1 MSESNAGYPHG
12 ERLETHSHVNKK
24 TIVKVIAITSLM
36 CQKNASCTRRKYCCI
51 FCILPTCV
59 GNMLPAHLGK
69 IQYVQEIFLLCILT
83 SCVGNMFLTHFVK
96 CRKYIFLNSS
106 YNFNT
111 VFLFKL
117 ECVWILPVK
126 QVLHFFSLYHT
137 SS

>member
-1 MSESNAGYPHG
+1 
-12 ERLETHSHVNKK
+12 
-24 TIVKVIAITSLM
+24 
-36 CQKNASCTRRKYCCI
+36 
-51 FCILPTCV
+51 
-59 GNMLPAHLGK
+59 MLPAHLGK
-69 IQYVQEIFLLCILT
+69 IQYVQENFLLCILT
-83 SCVGNMFLTHFVK
+83 SCVGNMFLTHFEK